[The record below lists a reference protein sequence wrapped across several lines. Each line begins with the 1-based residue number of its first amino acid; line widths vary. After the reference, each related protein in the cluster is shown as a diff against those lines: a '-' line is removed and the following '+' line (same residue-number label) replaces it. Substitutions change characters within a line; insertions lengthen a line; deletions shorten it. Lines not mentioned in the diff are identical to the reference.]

1 MEGLSKRE
9 LKVIKSIGR
18 WRDGH
23 CEKSKAYRTHKKLVD
38 KGLLVVTGKV
48 TTLTKPGR
56 EIYNTLGEID

>member
-1 MEGLSKRE
+1 MEDLSKRE

-38 KGLLVVTGKV
+38 KGLLIVNGRV
-48 TTLTKPGR
+48 TTLTKDGR
-56 EIYNTLGEID
+56 DIYNSLGEID

>member
-9 LKVIKSIGR
+9 LKVIKSTGR

-23 CEKSKAYRTHKKLVD
+23 CEKSKAYRTHKKLID

-48 TTLTKPGR
+48 TTLTKAGR
-56 EIYNTLGEID
+56 EIYNSLGEIN